1 MQDGY
6 TKTKDTRQFNNVFML
21 KIMLQTESTC
31 VFVSTNKVLDVMHQT
46 VSANISSFNEKVYL
60 EFYDVIDES
69 AFDSRTTDNNDMS
82 NMKLLAM

>member
-46 VSANISSFNEKVYL
+46 VSANISSLNEKVDL

-69 AFDSRTTDNNDMS
+69 AFDSRTADNNDMS